1 MRDYRDINI
10 FDQTPLSLDETLAL
24 ASTDTSRYV
33 KPLSQLAEE
42 DTRDFLD
49 KSIED
54 YEETVPLGAQILA
67 GFTLPGMGID
77 VATAGK
83 YTRDAYRD
91 LQAGRGKEGAINLGI
106 AGLSALGAI
115 PLVGE
120 LVKAPKA
127 GLKGAL
133 KTPNPLEKSITFMD
147 RDWETL

>member
-54 YEETVPLGAQILA
+54 YEETVPLGAQILT
-67 GFTLPGMGID
+67 GLTLPGMGID
-77 VATAGK
+77 LAA
-83 YTRDAYRD
+83 
-91 LQAGRGKEGAINLGI
+91 
-106 AGLSALGAI
+106 
-115 PLVGE
+115 
-120 LVKAPKA
+120 
-127 GLKGAL
+127 
-133 KTPNPLEKSITFMD
+133 
-147 RDWETL
+147 